1 MGALARQLEKAF
13 GIGNTQLG
21 LLTTVTAL
29 VAAIACLPFGVL
41 ADRAKRVK
49 LLSWAVAGGAVCMVA
64 SGLAHGYVMLL
75 ATRFALGAVTAASGP
90 LVTSL
95 TGDLFPAQDRSRI
108 FGMVLTGE
116 LVGSG
121 IGLVVAAELGAF
133 AGWRAPLI
141 VLAAPNALLAVLLWR
156 LLPEPARGGQS
167 WLYPGDEEIKPAE
180 EVEADGLSPISQTVP
195 QSTVLQ
201 SNGDRPSGPGPA
213 GTADP
218 PGAPDT
224 ADVRQ
229 RTRELKG
236 VHANRKLVLRQ
247 DAARLSP
254 KAAAI
259 YVLRIPSNLVL
270 IAASALGYFFL
281 AGLQAFAVLFAETH
295 YGVSQTLV
303 VFVLVAVGVGG
314 VAGTLYGGRL
324 ADNLVRKGVADARPL
339 VAGVAF
345 IAAALAFLPGL
356 VSSNILVSLP
366 FFAIAAGF
374 VAAPDPPLDAA
385 RLDVVPSRL
394 WGQAEAVRTFAR
406 NILQS
411 FAPLLFGYISALFG
425 GPHASAADSA
435 NPHLEAVA
443 GRGLEYAFIIM
454 LVPLLAAGIL
464 LLLTRRIYLVDVATA
479 DVSERATTDAKRS
492 TARAEPP
499 TTVSSSRG

>member
-1 MGALARQLEKAF
+1 MGALARQLEKTF

-41 ADRAKRVK
+41 ADRAKRVR

-75 ATRFALGAVTAASGP
+75 AARFALGAVTAASGP

-116 LVGSG
+116 LVGTG

-133 AGWRAPLI
+133 AGWRAPLV
-141 VLAAPNALLAVLLWR
+141 VLAIPNALLAVLLWR

-180 EVEADGLSPISQTVP
+180 EVEADSPSPISQTVP
-195 QSTVLQ
+195 QSPVPQ
-201 SNGDRPSGPGPA
+201 STGDHPSGPGPA
-213 GTADP
+213 GTDP
-218 PGAPDT
+218 PGTTDT

-295 YGVSQTLV
+295 YGVSQALV
-303 VFVLVAVGVGG
+303 VFVLAAAGVGG
-314 VAGTLYGGRL
+314 VAGTLFGGRL

-339 VAGVAF
+339 VAGIAF
-345 IAAALAFLPGL
+345 IAAAFAFLPGL
-356 VSSNILVSLP
+356 VSSHILVSLP

-374 VAAPDPPLDAA
+374 VAAPNPPLDAA

-425 GPHASAADSA
+425 GPHAAAAASA
-435 NPHLEAVA
+435 NPHLEAIA

-454 LVPLLAAGIL
+454 LVPLLAAGVL
-464 LLLTRRIYLVDVATA
+464 LLLTRRTYLVDVATA
-479 DVSERATTDAKRS
+479 DVSERATTDAKGR
-492 TARAEPP
+492 RLGQ
-499 TTVSSSRG
+499 SRRPR